1 MKQKRCKDCID
12 WVPVFYDEDKD
23 GRDLFYEK
31 CDQEGLWKPYGAIR
45 NGGSFAC
52 QDFERRKKK

>member
-12 WVPVFYDEDKD
+12 WVPVLYDEDED
-23 GRDLFYEK
+23 GRDLFYEH
-31 CDQEGLWKPYGAIR
+31 CEQEGYWRPYSDR

-52 QDFERRKKK
+52 QDFTRRKKK